1 MKKTIYTHD
10 EATRILEMF
19 EDILEK
25 HNICVPSQDDE
36 EREEDNMVGL
46 YGSTYSDLLDEVEEK
61 LIEII
66 NDCKKGYTVVQ
77 YEYSGT

>member
-25 HNICVPSQDDE
+25 HNICVPSQDDK

-66 NDCKKGYTVVQ
+66 NDCKKGYEVVQ

>member
-66 NDCKKGYTVVQ
+66 NDCKKGYEVVQ

>member
-1 MKKTIYTHD
+1 MEKTIYTHD
-10 EATRILEMF
+10 EATRIIAMF

-25 HNICVPSQDDE
+25 HNICVPSQEDD
-36 EREEDNMVGL
+36 EREEENMVGL
-46 YGSTYSDLLDEVEEK
+46 YGSTYSELLDEVEEK

-66 NDCKKGYTVVQ
+66 NDCKNGCEVIQ

>member
-66 NDCKKGYTVVQ
+66 NDCKKGYKVVQ